1 MQKTESVTKK
11 AKIIEFLAWAVFLFG
26 ALALGLSVDRFPVER
41 IDLGMAVFAL
51 FTVFFS
57 SYLQIQ
63 LPRTKLYFTIS
74 DTLIF
79 IALLNYGGEVAV
91 LLAAFESIFTSLNF
105 KRKGIKIKTKT
116 VFLNGAIASSTTFAT
131 VRLLRFLFGSVHE
144 AAAASTMTGL
154 MKILCV
160 MALSQFLL
168 NSVVVSVFASP
179 KNDRPIWKIW
189 NENCFNALVIFIAG
203 AFAAGFFTKAFQRIE
218 PFLITVTVGF
228 SALIYLTYRRYMND
242 IKETAAKAELAERDR
257 AEQAECHIEELKHHI
272 NEQER
277 IAEALRESHERYRH
291 AAFHDDLTA
300 LPNRNFFIE
309 MLKFQLEK
317 SKHQEDLK
325 FAVLF
330 LDLNRFKTINDS
342 LGHLAGD
349 RLINHVAQ
357 RLSSLVREG
366 DLVARFSGDEF
377 GIILNDLATDDD
389 AVHFADLVRRR
400 LLTPFTLNGRQVF
413 TSVSIGITV
422 YRPSYEEAEDL
433 LRDADIAMY
442 YAKKRSKNYMVFDQT
457 MHARAVTLLQLET
470 DLRHAIDR
478 DELLAY
484 YQPIIDLAT
493 MSLKGFE
500 VLMRWNHPQRGIV
513 PPYEFIPVAEET
525 NFIVPLTLW
534 ILQESCRQLVRW
546 QKRSPLNNSLIM
558 SVNLSGKHFAQPDI
572 VEQIR
577 WIIND
582 TGVNPACLKLELT
595 ESAVMENA
603 ESTIMLL
610 KQLRGLGV
618 NLSIDDFGTGYS
630 SLSYLHRFP
639 IDTLKIDRSFVST
652 MENGSENGEIVRT
665 IIALAKTLK
674 LDVVAEGIE
683 TIHQLHQLR
692 ILGCEYGQGYLF
704 SRPVPADEAESILDD
719 KTRWQNII
727 PNNNPATLAQ
737 NREFTHLRLAN

>member
-1 MQKTESVTKK
+1 MTKE
-11 AKIIEFLAWAVFLFG
+11 AKIIEFLTWTTLLLGGVAFGITLTQFPFEKIDIGLAV
-26 ALALGLSVDRFPVER
+26 LAS
-41 IDLGMAVFAL
+41 I
-51 FTVFFS
+51 TIFFS

-63 LPRTKLYFTIS
+63 LPRTKLVFTIS
-74 DTLIF
+74 DSLIF
-79 IALLNYGGEVAV
+79 IALLNYGGEVAIV
-91 LLAAFESIFTSLNF
+91 LATFESLFTSFNF

-116 VFLNGAIASSTTFAT
+116 SFLNGAIAAITTFAT
-131 VRLLRFLFGSVHE
+131 VWLLRYLFGSVQE
-144 AAAASTMTGL
+144 IAAVSTMTNL
-154 MKILCV
+154 VKILSV
-160 MALSQFLL
+160 MALSQYLF
-168 NSVVVSVFASP
+168 NSVVVSIFGAQKDDKS
-179 KNDRPIWKIW
+179 IWKVW
-189 NENCFNALVIFIAG
+189 NENCFNALVIYVAG
-203 AFAAGFFTKAFQRIE
+203 AFVAGFFTKAFQQIE
-218 PFLITVTVGF
+218 PFLVVVTVGF
-228 SALIYLTYRRYMND
+228 SALIYLTYRRYLID
-242 IKETAAKAELAERDR
+242 IKETAAKADLAERDR
-257 AEQAECHIEELKHHI
+257 SEQTERHIEELKHYI

-277 IAEALRESHERYRH
+277 IAKALRESHERYRH
-291 AAFHDDLTA
+291 AAYHDDLTG
-300 LPNRNFFIE
+300 LPNRNLFIDT
-309 MLKFQLEK
+309 LKFLMEK
-317 SKHQEDLK
+317 SKHQPDTN

-349 RLINHVAQ
+349 RLLNHVAQ

-377 GIILNDLATDDD
+377 GIILNDLTVIDD

-400 LLTPFTLNGRQVF
+400 LLTPFTLSGRQVF
-413 TSVSIGITV
+413 TSVSIGIA
-422 YRPSYEEAEDL
+422 PNNPNYEEAEDM

-442 YAKKRSKNYMVFDQT
+442 YAKNRNKNCMVFDQT

-470 DLRHAIDR
+470 DLRHAIER

-493 MSLKGFE
+493 MRIKGFE
-500 VLMRWNHPQRGIV
+500 ALMRWDHPQRGII
-513 PPYEFIPVAEET
+513 PPYEFIPIAEET

-534 ILQESCRQLVRW
+534 ILQKSCAQLVEW
-546 QKRSPLNNSLIM
+546 QKRSPLNKFLMM

-577 WIIND
+577 WIIKE
-582 TGVNPACLKLELT
+582 TSVNPACLKLEIT

-603 ESTIMLL
+603 ESTIMML
-610 KQLRGLGV
+610 KQLRSLGLH
-618 NLSIDDFGTGYS
+618 LSIDDFGTGYS

-652 MENGSENGEIVRT
+652 MENGTENGEIVRT
-665 IIALAKTLK
+665 IIALANTLN

-704 SRPVPADEAESILDD
+704 SRPVPADEAQSILDD
-719 KTRWQNII
+719 PTRWQNVI
-727 PNNNPATLAQ
+727 PNNDPDSLAQ
-737 NREFTHLRLAN
+737 NREFTHLRLAK

>member
-1 MQKTESVTKK
+1 M
-11 AKIIEFLAWAVFLFG
+11 LLGAV
-26 ALALGLSVDRFPVER
+26 ALGFCLSKFPFDK
-41 IDLGMAVFAL
+41 IDTGLVVFTL

-79 IALLNYGGEVAV
+79 IALLNYGGEVAI
-91 LLAAFESIFTSLNF
+91 LIAAFESLFTSLNF
-105 KRKGIKIKTKT
+105 KRKGIKIRTKT
-116 VFLNGAIASSTTFAT
+116 VFLNGAIAAITTFAT
-131 VRLLRFLFGSVHE
+131 VYLLRYLFGYAHE
-144 AAAASTMTGL
+144 IAVIGTLTQL
-154 MKILCV
+154 VKILCV
-160 MALSQFLL
+160 MALAQFMF
-168 NSVVVSVFASP
+168 NSVVVSIFAAS
-179 KNDRPIWKIW
+179 KDGKSFWKVW
-189 NENCFNALVIFIAG
+189 NENCFNALVIYIAG
-203 AFAAGFFTKAFQRIE
+203 AFAAGFFTKAFQQIE
-218 PFLITVTVGF
+218 PFLIIATVSV
-228 SALIYLTYRRYMND
+228 SALIYLTYRRYLND
-242 IKETAAKAELAERDR
+242 IKDTAAKAELAERER
-257 AEQAECHIEELKHHI
+257 AEQSERHIEELQHYI
-272 NEQER
+272 REQDLS
-277 IAEALRESHERYRH
+277 AHALRESHERYRH
-291 AAFHDDLTA
+291 AAFHDELTD
-300 LPNRNFFIE
+300 LPNRNFFIDS
-309 MLKFQLEK
+309 LKFLLEK
-317 SKHQEDLK
+317 SKHQPDMK

-357 RLSSLVREG
+357 RLSSLIREG

-377 GIILNDLATDDD
+377 GIILNDLARVDD

-400 LLTPFTLNGRQVF
+400 LLTPFTVSGRRVF
-413 TSVSIGITV
+413 TSVSIGIAGNNPN
-422 YRPSYEEAEDL
+422 YKEAEDM

-442 YAKKRSKNYMVFDQT
+442 YAKNRNENYTVFDQT
-457 MHARAVTLLQLET
+457 MHIRAVTLLQIET
-470 DLRHAIDR
+470 DLRHAIER
-478 DELLAY
+478 DEMLAY

-493 MSLKGFE
+493 MKLKGFE

-513 PPYEFIPVAEET
+513 PPSEFIPISEET
-525 NFIVPLTLW
+525 NLIVPLTLW
-534 ILQESCRQLVRW
+534 ILRKSCAQLIKW
-546 QKRSPLNNSLIM
+546 QSLSPLNKSLIM

-572 VEQIR
+572 VEQIG
-577 WIIND
+577 WILKE
-582 TGVNPACLKLELT
+582 TGIDPACLKLEIT

-603 ESTIMLL
+603 ENTIMML
-610 KQLRGLGV
+610 KQLRTLGV

-639 IDTLKIDRSFVST
+639 IDTLKVDRSFVST
-652 MENGSENGEIVRT
+652 MEDGSENGEIVRT

-704 SRPVPADEAESILDD
+704 SRPVPADEAQAILDD

-737 NREFTHLRLAN
+737 NREFTHLRLTN